1 MPSDILTS
9 ESEVQ
14 LRISDENYKPFTLL
28 WCLHTKIHSFY
39 QTLLPSDPCEL
50 LSFTYHID
58 ISHKPHVSIRK
69 LAWSVTS
76 FINQKKKKTDK
87 RTGSTVYCYLL
98 LPSNSIAQN
107 TRGYG
112 GVLAIE
118 NTENGVDMSEY

>member
-50 LSFTYHID
+50 LRFTYHID
-58 ISHKPHVSIRK
+58 ISHKTHVSIRK

-76 FINQKKKKTDK
+76 FINQKKKKLT
-87 RTGSTVYCYLL
+87 REQTVTCTVNITFTAN
-98 LPSNSIAQN
+98 P
-107 TRGYG
+107 
-112 GVLAIE
+112 
-118 NTENGVDMSEY
+118 